1 MLGINPVMPR
11 HRKDRGPR
19 HGALRQEGSS
29 RRSVLPRGP
38 AFGPALGRDA
48 GRALTPPARRPRLR
62 LARSLLATPWFA
74 AVAGVLIATGLA
86 VHYPAPLTFRPPVP
100 PQPRPYIR
108 DGLAPAPLSS

>member
-48 GRALTPPARRPRLR
+48 GRARTPPARRPHLR

-74 AVAGVLIATGLA
+74 AGAGVVIATGLA
-86 VHYPAPLTFRPPVP
+86 GDLPTARSHWPT
-100 PQPRPYIR
+100 
-108 DGLAPAPLSS
+108 LSLSLGPGH

>member
-48 GRALTPPARRPRLR
+48 DRALTPPARRPRLR

-74 AVAGVLIATGLA
+74 AGAGGLGA
-86 VHYPAPLTFRPPVP
+86 SRLPAASPTAP
-100 PQPRPYIR
+100 PQ
-108 DGLAPAPLSS
+108 LPALPP

>member
-74 AVAGVLIATGLA
+74 AGAGAAI
-86 VHYPAPLTFRPPVP
+86 
-100 PQPRPYIR
+100 
-108 DGLAPAPLSS
+108 APAPAAASPTRPPPPPPFSPPR